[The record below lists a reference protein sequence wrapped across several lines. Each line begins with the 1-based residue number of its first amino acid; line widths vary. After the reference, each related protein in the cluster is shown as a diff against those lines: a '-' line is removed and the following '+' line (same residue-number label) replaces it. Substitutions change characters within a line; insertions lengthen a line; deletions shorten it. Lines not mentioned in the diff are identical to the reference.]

1 MGIVRIVTCNLIM
14 QGVKVRS
21 NRVKFF
27 GLQAK
32 KTNKRMLFYT
42 YNVVTVDG
50 NRYERDQIGS
60 VTAMSSL
67 VVQFVFSEA
76 PD

>member
-1 MGIVRIVTCNLIM
+1 
-14 QGVKVRS
+14 
-21 NRVKFF
+21 
-27 GLQAK
+27 
-32 KTNKRMLFYT
+32 MLFYT